1 MLLCYAYQ
9 LTIRDTG
16 LAIRRADSYQ
26 VSCNEH
32 VLCWFGQLLVISIGG
47 GLQPQIL
54 HCNTGTGGGNW
65 LGTRAVKEACEL
77 TKAFL
82 TLHSLT
88 SVEKMLHIEK
98 RHNKSY
104 RLFNSSMFVVLY
116 AL

>member
-1 MLLCYAYQ
+1 MLIFQSANYQ
-9 LTIRDTG
+9 GHWAGNSFHHQWKL
-16 LAIRRADSYQ
+16 LPDSYQ

-32 VLCWFGQLLVISIGG
+32 VLCWFGQLLMISIGG

-54 HCNTGTGGGNW
+54 YCNTGTGGGNW
-65 LGTRAVKEACEL
+65 LGTRAVEEACEL

-88 SVEKMLHIEK
+88 SVEKMLHVEK

-104 RLFNSSMFVVLY
+104 
-116 AL
+116 